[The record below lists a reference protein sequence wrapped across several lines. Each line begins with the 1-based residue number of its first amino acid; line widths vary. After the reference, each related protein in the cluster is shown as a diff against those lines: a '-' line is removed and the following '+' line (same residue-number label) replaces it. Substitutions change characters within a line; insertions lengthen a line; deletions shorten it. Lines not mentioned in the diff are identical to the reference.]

1 MTNNEEGVKERIRR
15 RLLEAADAED
25 LSWIHQQLREEGE
38 KPGTIDA
45 VVHELRKK
53 GLLKFDDARPS
64 SSRSGTPRDL
74 VPVMRSFIE
83 EVYVPRPVDGRDGYW
98 DGYEAGTRRAR
109 QDLFLSLLAL
119 QQLSSLGVQQAQ
131 PLVAMAKELRS
142 EVNPSEVAQ
151 AAVQQALSSI
161 LPQILSTVR
170 EQAVAGSPDP
180 VSSMMTRLIEPY
192 LSNMMSMFMGGLG
205 VPGGMMPGAPG
216 QPGQP
221 EQPPPGQP
229 GQGEPAYHRP
239 APGVEPASEEEV
251 KETFGD
257 V

>member
-1 MTNNEEGVKERIRR
+1 MNNEEGVKERIRR
-15 RLLEAADAED
+15 RLLEAADADD
-25 LSWIHQQLREEGE
+25 LTRIRQQLKEEDE

-53 GLLKFDDARPS
+53 GLLKFDDSRPS

-74 VPVMRSFIE
+74 VPAMQSFIE

-151 AAVQQALSSI
+151 AAAQQTLNAAL
-161 LPQILSTVR
+161 PHILSTVR
-170 EQAVAGSPDP
+170 EQAVAASPDP

-192 LSNMMSMFMGGLG
+192 LQQMMGMFMGGFG
-205 VPGGMMPGAPG
+205 MPGGMMGSTPA
-216 QPGQP
+216 QPRQP
-221 EQPPPGQP
+221 QQPPPGQP
-229 GQGEPAYHRP
+229 PQGQVSFRP
-239 APGVEPASEEEV
+239 PPGPGQATEEEV
-251 KETFGD
+251 KEAFGD